1 MESGEL
7 TTSAMEC
14 MHVIVVRTSTVN
26 IDVCSTS
33 IVVLFAGDVVTSSA
47 SFASSTASAASA
59 AAAAASAAA
68 AGGAAVVV
76 VTVVVEEL
84 RGVTKMG
91 CMPQINGTITALTH
105 MAKG

>member
-33 IVVLFAGDVVTSSA
+33 IVVLFAGAVVTSFA

-59 AAAAASAAA
+59 AAVV
-68 AGGAAVVV
+68 AAVVV
-76 VTVVVEEL
+76 GAVVVATVVVEEL
-84 RGVTKMG
+84 RGLTKMG